1 MLCFSCKRNR
11 PLSKPASKAVGIL
24 HEEVSKAILQALG
37 GNQEWSLLASY
48 HARAFPGC
56 LLLLTMA
63 TGQWGLNRGI
73 HKDSQEYSE
82 CAMTHKRIFTHFA
95 NILLATILSH
105 PWYFPGTFMW
115 LPGCTPGWIPFVCKQ
130 FFVALTTVCV
140 CVCVSWEGPTKG
152 VSFNLS
158 VL

>member
-1 MLCFSCKRNR
+1 
-11 PLSKPASKAVGIL
+11 
-24 HEEVSKAILQALG
+24 
-37 GNQEWSLLASY
+37 
-48 HARAFPGC
+48 
-56 LLLLTMA
+56 
-63 TGQWGLNRGI
+63 
-73 HKDSQEYSE
+73 
-82 CAMTHKRIFTHFA
+82 MTHKRIFTRFA

-130 FFVALTTVCV
+130 SFVALTTVCV

-158 VL
+158 VLWKQGVSHRHEQDSLKGLHLCASTFMNQSKWGVATERQLAPLDLSGEWTDGNVWLVEDKLLHESTRLAGTG